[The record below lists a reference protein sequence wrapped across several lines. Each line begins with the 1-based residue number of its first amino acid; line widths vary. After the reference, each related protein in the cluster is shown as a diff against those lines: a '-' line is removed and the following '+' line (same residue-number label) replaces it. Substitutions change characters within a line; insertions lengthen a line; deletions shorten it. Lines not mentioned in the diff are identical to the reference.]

1 MKLNRR
7 LLRKLINETVA
18 KQIDEAGKWA
28 STPPRRAPRTFD
40 AGPPMPAMPQP
51 GGLEQ
56 GVAGMTAES
65 DINKISSTALA
76 DALFS
81 GVPNDLYNAIS
92 TATGWASKPLAKLG
106 ATTPEGM
113 KALALQ
119 TFGPDLETAR
129 KNFITRVDSL
139 STALAQSEGFPK
151 TEMPA
156 LEGSDLDELQDALTP
171 GGNMQVDAS
180 ADFKGGEVDFN
191 KWMAMSGITSTAQQT
206 PPAFGQ
212 LAQAPAMTPAPNL
225 QKPQPMFERWGRL
238 SGLES
243 LNEISQDPRFPFPG
257 PGTVMPGAPSITPD
271 QDIPEDQI
279 AGQAKAF
286 LTKGLGTKGDTF
298 TITPNQPL
306 KNSSMKPTQTN
317 VKAGKSILFALA
329 DIGQDMEGAYAT
341 TDGEILDGHHRW
353 SGQYLRTGGNVDMLN
368 VHLIDKAGMSTP
380 EFLTMLTV
388 TGNAL
393 GRPTKLKESSLRKIM
408 NQELRKLI
416 HEVTSND
423 IAPPGWES
431 MSPNSKDFLI
441 GMAYMSDDP
450 AIQYYGL
457 ALAMLPDEDEDP
469 SVTNP
474 IQYGKTL
481 EDAKA
486 WALER
491 TVDRPVLTGTLGTT
505 QKQQGGVVHWVKGFP
520 GHNEKIYVVQRDGEG
535 LSGLNNM
542 ADIPTGSNASI
553 FYEKTKEEM
562 KAHAERL
569 KAEIVQKQKEAQENQ
584 DISDNEA
591 AMEKFKA
598 EYY

>member
-1 MKLNRR
+1 MHIMKLNRR
-7 LLRKLINETVA
+7 LLRRLINEVASDYIQERVMMNPDGTVA
-18 KQIDEAGKWA
+18 QGQTDAAGNM
-28 STPPRRAPRTFD
+28 TQFPNL
-40 AGPPMPAMPQP
+40 QP
-51 GGLEQ
+51 GTGALPPTGAQ

-92 TATGWASKPLAKLG
+92 TATKWAKDPLSELG
-106 ATTPEGM
+106 ADTPEGM

-139 STALAQSEGFPK
+139 SAALAQSEGFPK

-156 LEGSDLDELQDALTP
+156 LEGSDLDELQDALSP
-171 GGNMQVDAS
+171 GGMFQVDAT
-180 ADFKGGEVDFN
+180 ADFQADEPDFN
-191 KWMAMSGITSTAQQT
+191 KWFAQSDKPATAQQT
-206 PPAFGQ
+206 PPAQSLDAGPPVGTAADLIAQQQRGQ
-212 LAQAPAMTPAPNL
+212 PA
-225 QKPQPMFERWGRL
+225 PMFERWGRL
-238 SGLES
+238 AGLQQ
-243 LNEISQDPRFPFPG
+243 LNEINQDPRFPFPG
-257 PGTVMPGAPSITPD
+257 PATVMPGAPSITKD
-271 QDIPEDQI
+271 DDIPEDQI
-279 AGQAKAF
+279 TGQAKAF
-286 LTKGLGTKGDTF
+286 LTKGLGTKGDSF

-393 GRPTKLKESSLRKIM
+393 GRPTKLKESRLRKIM
-408 NQELRKLI
+408 NQEIRKLKK
-416 HEVTSND
+416 N
-423 IAPPGWES
+423 
-431 MSPNSKDFLI
+431 LI
-441 GMAYMSDDP
+441 SENQSDLLMGMAQSSGDPNMMAMVTALKMLPTSEGDP
-450 AIQYYGL
+450 AV
-457 ALAMLPDEDEDP
+457 P
-469 SVTNP
+469 NP

-491 TVDRPVLTGTLGTT
+491 TVDRAVVGTT

-520 GHNEKIYVVQRDGEG
+520 GVNEKIYVVHRDGEG
-535 LSGLNNM
+535 LSGLNSM
-542 ADIPTGSNASI
+542 SDIPTGPNASV
-553 FYEKTKEEM
+553 FYQKTKAEM
-562 KAHAERL
+562 QAHAD
-569 KAEIVQKQKEAQENQ
+569 KMIADMQQNQ
-584 DISDNEA
+584 DIADQEA
-591 AMEKFKA
+591 AAEKFKA
-598 EYY
+598 DNIY